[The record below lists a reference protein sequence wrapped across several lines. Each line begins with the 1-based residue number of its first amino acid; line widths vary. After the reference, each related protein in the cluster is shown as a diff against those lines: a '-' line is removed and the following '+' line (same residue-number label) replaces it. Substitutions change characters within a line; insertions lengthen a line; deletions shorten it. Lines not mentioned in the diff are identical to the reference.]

1 MHHAQQLDAV
11 RRMVYT
17 TFESQRGQPAE
28 EIVEKILIRDGFY
41 CGRCF
46 TCDGFRAAWFIE
58 EGEVKF
64 YGPDGRFLAG
74 RSTDAVE
81 PQEPLKRVA

>member
-11 RRMVYT
+11 REMVRA
-17 TFESQRGQPAE
+17 TFESHRGTTPD

-46 TCDGFRAAWFIE
+46 NCEGFRAAWFIE
-58 EGEVKF
+58 EHEVKF
-64 YGPDGRFLAG
+64 YGPDGRFLFACK
-74 RSTDAVE
+74 TDSLE
-81 PQEPLKRVA
+81 KNSPMRKVA